1 MMSLWPLCT
10 ILPAAF
16 PYLIYN
22 PNEVYGPSITGQC
35 FFVHSKLTAYLITL
49 WDGVLLVYILIAY
62 IVVFVYLNYISKK
75 MKYSLL
81 IQQSDERRKMKK
93 FLLSL
98 SVSPVLYWLFYIGLV
113 VSRLVE
119 FAIGEVPLE
128 LLRVSVTIYLLVGF
142 FNSIWF
148 GYSSE
153 LYVKTYRNVFN
164 HNQRNKY

>member
-1 MMSLWPLCT
+1 
-10 ILPAAF
+10 
-16 PYLIYN
+16 
-22 PNEVYGPSITGQC
+22 
-35 FFVHSKLTAYLITL
+35 
-49 WDGVLLVYILIAY
+49 
-62 IVVFVYLNYISKK
+62 
-75 MKYSLL
+75 
-81 IQQSDERRKMKK
+81 MKK